1 MCGCGRKP
9 RLVVVKVKGRKVD
22 TCDVRGSERKPAGES
37 GVNMENGNNNKNM
50 EERTYEYEVRG
61 MVMWVTGRAL
71 EGTW

>member
-1 MCGCGRKP
+1 MCEGASENPRGR
-9 RLVVVKVKGRKVD
+9 
-22 TCDVRGSERKPAGES
+22 

-50 EERTYEYEVRG
+50 EEITYEYEVRG